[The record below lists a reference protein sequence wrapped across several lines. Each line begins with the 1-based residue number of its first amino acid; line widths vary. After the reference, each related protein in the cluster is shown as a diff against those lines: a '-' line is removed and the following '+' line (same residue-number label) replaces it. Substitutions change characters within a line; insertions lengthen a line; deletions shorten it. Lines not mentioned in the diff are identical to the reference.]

1 MCTHVYTFVQCVH
14 MCTHVYTYV
23 HMCTHVHTRAHMCT
37 QCAHV
42 CTCLR
47 QFTVLL
53 QRNVTKHMRP
63 EVQSS
68 AQQCSL
74 SMVRMASSLELVHAP
89 ARRGVKAPGA
99 ARQWW
104 IEKASDEEAPARLRP
119 MRRFAAHVAL
129 RSASTRMLAE
139 TVGNIIAFI

>member
-1 MCTHVYTFVQCVH
+1 MMPCARAGLHSSMLVCMCAC
-14 MCTHVYTYV
+14 MCLVV
-23 HMCTHVHTRAHMCT
+23 NKCLFLCE
-37 QCAHV
+37 CAHV

-47 QFTVLL
+47 RFTVLL
-53 QRNVTKHMRP
+53 PRKVTKHLRP

-129 RSASTRMLAE
+129 RSASTRMSAE